1 MDSNMDI
8 NTQQKPIQET
18 PAVIEIKKKKKKKKL
33 SYKDMMA
40 DILKPKITEEERI
53 KIKKDTMKINSLGG
67 GSFAKME
74 KI

>member
-1 MDSNMDI
+1 
-8 NTQQKPIQET
+8 
-18 PAVIEIKKKKKKKKL
+18 
-33 SYKDMMA
+33 MMA

>member
-1 MDSNMDI
+1 MDI

-18 PAVIEIKKKKKKKKL
+18 PTVIETIKKKKKKKKKKL

-40 DILKPKITEEERI
+40 DILKPKNTEEERR
-53 KIKKDTMKINSLGG
+53 KIKKDTLKINSLGG